1 MAPVSH
7 PDGREQLIHLL
18 TDAAELEHSI
28 LCSYFHAALSLKGR
42 VDDGQSR
49 REAEAVAQWHRVV
62 LTTAVEEMDYRGR
75 CFPRHRC

>member
-28 LCSYFHAALSLKGR
+28 LCSYFHAAVSLKGR
-42 VDDGQSR
+42 VDGQSR
-49 REAEAVAQWHRVV
+49 REA
-62 LTTAVEEMDYRGR
+62 
-75 CFPRHRC
+75 